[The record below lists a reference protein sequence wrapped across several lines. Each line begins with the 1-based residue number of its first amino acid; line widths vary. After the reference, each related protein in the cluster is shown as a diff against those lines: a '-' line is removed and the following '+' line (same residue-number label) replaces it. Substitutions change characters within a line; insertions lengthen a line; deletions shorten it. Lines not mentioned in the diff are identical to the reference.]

1 MVRAMNSYVGII
13 DGDSD
18 VWGVRIPDCP
28 GAYGAGATPEAAL
41 TSAIGGLAA
50 WAEAARKAGQPMPTA
65 RPIAEIMAS
74 DDAPGAD
81 EAILLVPL
89 LLDAGRSV
97 RANVTFDAGLL
108 EAIDAEAAR
117 RGITR
122 SAFLA
127 SAAREKIEGRG
138 A

>member
-1 MVRAMNSYVGII
+1 MTMYVGIL
-13 DGDSD
+13 DGDAD

-28 GAYGAGATPEAAL
+28 GAYGGGATPEAAL
-41 TSAIGGLAA
+41 TSAISGLTA
-50 WAEAARKAGQPMPTA
+50 WADSMRKDGRALPAARTLAQ
-65 RPIAEIMAS
+65 IAAS
-74 DDAPGAD
+74 DDAPAAN
-81 EAILLVPL
+81 EAAVIVPL

-97 RANVTFDAGLL
+97 RANVTIDAGLL

-117 RGITR
+117 RGVTR

-127 SAAREKIEGRG
+127 SAARDKIEGR